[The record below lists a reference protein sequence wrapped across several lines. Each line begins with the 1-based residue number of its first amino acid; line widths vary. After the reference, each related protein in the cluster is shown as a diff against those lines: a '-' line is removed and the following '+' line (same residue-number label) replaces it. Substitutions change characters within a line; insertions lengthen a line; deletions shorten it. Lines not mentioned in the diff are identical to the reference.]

1 MRRTLILTLAVL
13 SCALAVCALSRA
25 ALNNTVEQARQ
36 LHAQALLAENNG
48 DVARADDLL
57 AQLAQ
62 LWHDRA
68 GLLEM
73 LASHDALHDV
83 SSAIAEAKI
92 CLECRD
98 HDDYLCTMSTV
109 KMGLEHL
116 RDEEAVR
123 WENLY

>member
-36 LHAQALLAENNG
+36 LHAQALLAENSG
-48 DVARADDLL
+48 DAARADDLL

-98 HDDYLCTMSTV
+98 HDDYLRTMSTV

>member
-1 MRRTLILTLAVL
+1 MRRTLILTLTVL
-13 SCALAVCALSRA
+13 ACALAVCSLSRA
-25 ALNNTVEQARQ
+25 TLNDTVEQARQ
-36 LHAQALLAENNG
+36 LHAQALLAENSG

-57 AQLAQ
+57 GQLAQ

-83 SSAIAEAKI
+83 ASAIAEAKI

-98 HDDYLCTMSTV
+98 HDDFLRTMSTV
-109 KMGLEHL
+109 KTSLEHL
-116 RDEEAVR
+116 KDEEAVR

>member
-13 SCALAVCALSRA
+13 ACALAVCGLSQA
-25 ALNNTVEQARQ
+25 ALNGAVEDARQ
-36 LHAQALLAENNG
+36 LRAQALLAENGG
-48 DVARADDLL
+48 DAERAGTLL

-62 LWHDRA
+62 LWQDRA
-68 GLLEM
+68 GLLEK

-83 SSAIAEAKI
+83 ATAIAEARI

-98 HDDYLCTMSTV
+98 HDDFLRTMSTV
-109 KMGLEHL
+109 DMGLNHL
-116 RDEEAVR
+116 KDEEAVK